1 MRAWPFGIA
10 SNLVRRHWRSEE
22 RRLRALTRE
31 AAAPATPLDPVLLA
45 TAAAVV
51 VGLAG
56 TALVVSNRDTAVAPS
71 DAADATAPA
80 ATEPFDNAP
89 TDAEADPNVEANSTP
104 SGQVDLAAGTKFAV
118 AEYLPVG
125 WGLDSMEAMATGVA
139 VRQHTVGIAG

>member
-1 MRAWPFGIA
+1 
-10 SNLVRRHWRSEE
+10 
-22 RRLRALTRE
+22 
-31 AAAPATPLDPVLLA
+31 LA